1 MSFIRSVT
9 VAGLVAG
16 LCAAQ
21 SQDPKTWIQSQFP
34 NLRMA
39 SVEEVIE
46 QGTQAGL
53 AQTPQQLL
61 ALKKSL
67 RQLQGRDRQMLPMFR
82 QPSLGPTTGNLPV
95 FSIDNAVEHE
105 SNDGWQWADFMS
117 GATAT
122 GDCRE
127 LNDVDCWRYEATQ
140 SGFYTF
146 EVKAAGTFPIADS
159 WLVLRNHK
167 GDAIVMDDN
176 GAGSLSRIN
185 VFLPAGTYYLEVAG
199 YQGTGGGTY
208 QLVATRDNANVV
220 SLTNA
225 GASGTTRLPASG
237 ATHDVFSFTVADSR
251 VAIEIASGGGDTAL
265 IVQRADG
272 GIVFANDD
280 SYWGVFDAAAD
291 IDLPAGQYFAYVWD
305 ARAIADT
312 PFSVT
317 FDALPTTFGDLATLG
332 ATSDWILGDE
342 SMRLARIE
350 LTQPTHITVQTG
362 DAIPAPIGDT
372 NVALLD
378 RDLDYILDV
387 EDGLVS
393 GPTDFYGRISMSLP
407 AGRFWVAVTPFL
419 GAWGDYSLTC
429 ATSAYAPTGSGSLGT
444 MVTSIAG
451 FGDVNTYVVE
461 NGTQAS
467 IQVRGSDFYFGIL
480 GPDGELSTN
489 TLCGLLH
496 PQAGELLAGSST
508 VFTWDRF
515 DYTATMTTRLIPPL
529 YLADNGITVM
539 TRAKDGDDV
548 WMFANFQ
555 GLTAGYNFNAGDRGF
570 LCLPLDAL
578 LLTIDHRRANATG
591 VSQWFQLPVGLTGV
605 DLQTGDVHNG
615 LTWPAPAFA
624 TWRNVFSF

>member
-16 LCAAQ
+16 LCTAQ
-21 SQDPKTWIQSQFP
+21 SQDPTTWIQSQFP

-67 RQLQGRDRQMLPMFR
+67 RQLQGKDRQMLPTFR

-95 FSIDNAVEHE
+95 FAIDNSVEHE

-117 GATAT
+117 GSIAV

-127 LNDVDCWRYEATQ
+127 LNDVDCWRYVAAQ

-146 EVKAAGTFPIADS
+146 EVKAAGAFPIADS

-167 GDAIVMDDN
+167 GDAIVIDDN

-185 VFLPAGTYYLEVAG
+185 VFLPAGTYYLEVSG

-208 QLVATRDNANVV
+208 EVHATRDNANVV

-225 GASGTTRLPASG
+225 GATGTTRLPASG
-237 ATHDVFSFTVADSR
+237 TTHDVFSFTVPDSR

-305 ARAIADT
+305 SRAFADT

-317 FDALPTTFGDLATLG
+317 FDALPTTFGG
-332 ATSDWILGDE
+332 RS
-342 SMRLARIE
+342 
-350 LTQPTHITVQTG
+350 
-362 DAIPAPIGDT
+362 AP
-372 NVALLD
+372 
-378 RDLDYILDV
+378 
-387 EDGLVS
+387 S
-393 GPTDFYGRISMSLP
+393 
-407 AGRFWVAVTPFL
+407 AG
-419 GAWGDYSLTC
+419 
-429 ATSAYAPTGSGSLGT
+429 
-444 MVTSIAG
+444 
-451 FGDVNTYVVE
+451 
-461 NGTQAS
+461 
-467 IQVRGSDFYFGIL
+467 
-480 GPDGELSTN
+480 
-489 TLCGLLH
+489 
-496 PQAGELLAGSST
+496 AGSS
-508 VFTWDRF
+508 
-515 DYTATMTTRLIPPL
+515 
-529 YLADNGITVM
+529 G
-539 TRAKDGDDV
+539 
-548 WMFANFQ
+548 
-555 GLTAGYNFNAGDRGF
+555 
-570 LCLPLDAL
+570 
-578 LLTIDHRRANATG
+578 
-591 VSQWFQLPVGLTGV
+591 
-605 DLQTGDVHNG
+605 
-615 LTWPAPAFA
+615 
-624 TWRNVFSF
+624 